1 MPVSLEQSTPVHELA
16 RLLTGPARHGGPRY
30 AALAAR
36 VQELL
41 GTGALPVGTRL
52 PAERELAEA
61 LGVSRVTVASAYR
74 TLREEGYA
82 RTRHGSGTVTEL
94 PRTPAAAWPLPLDG
108 EDAVNLAHAAP
119 PASPHLLP
127 AYTRALELLP
137 GVLGSSG
144 YHPDGL
150 PALRQAV
157 ADRFTARGLP
167 TDPEQVLVT
176 AGVMDAVGLVTSA
189 LLNPGDRVLI
199 EHPTYPSAVRMLT
212 SLGAL
217 PVPVPV
223 DADDPDALVAA
234 ADVAARQSAPRLAYL
249 MPDHSNPTG
258 ASLSAAGRRRLA
270 ATLWQQGTIAL
281 VDEVAADLELD
292 HPDRTPPPPYAAGVP
307 DSATVT
313 VGGLS
318 KSVWGGLRVG
328 WVRTDAALTAR
339 LADVYAQRQLSVG
352 VLDQLAASFLVADL
366 DRVLVDRRAELRA
379 NRDLLRELLA
389 EHLPDWTVS
398 ASTGGLS
405 LWCRLPEGLSS
416 AALTRAAL
424 AEGVRVAEGRAFG
437 TGAAFDDHLRL
448 PIVRPGAEL
457 REAVPVLARVARA
470 VHGRADRGPSSSVRA
485 V

>member
-1 MPVSLEQSTPVHELA
+1 M
-16 RLLTGPARHGGPRY
+16 
-30 AALAAR
+30 
-36 VQELL
+36 
-41 GTGALPVGTRL
+41 
-52 PAERELAEA
+52 
-61 LGVSRVTVASAYR
+61 
-74 TLREEGYA
+74 
-82 RTRHGSGTVTEL
+82 
-94 PRTPAAAWPLPLDG
+94 
-108 EDAVNLAHAAP
+108 
-119 PASPHLLP
+119 
-127 AYTRALELLP
+127 
-137 GVLGSSG
+137 
-144 YHPDGL
+144 
-150 PALRQAV
+150 
-157 ADRFTARGLP
+157 
-167 TDPEQVLVT
+167 LVT

-234 ADVAARQSAPRLAYL
+234 ADVAARQSAPRMAYL